1 MAAQRQIKGILFDN
15 DGTLVDTESL
25 ILSSFRH
32 TLQTAFG
39 KVPPDEELLKKVGQP
54 LSVQMEDFATDE
66 VSADE
71 LCKIYREHNHRIHD
85 GMIRLFPGI
94 REMLEELRSR
104 GYKMGVV
111 TSKTRELASHG
122 LNVLGVLPFF
132 ECVVGGYDL
141 PKHKPDPEPVIYGAE
156 LLGLAPEECAY
167 VGDSPFDMQAGN
179 GAGCLTIAALW
190 GMFSASAL
198 RAEHPDFECSAPED
212 LLALFPSDGSTH

>member
-1 MAAQRQIKGILFDN
+1 MAERKQIKGILFDN
-15 DGTLVDTESL
+15 DGTLVDTENL

-39 KVPPDEELLKKVGQP
+39 EVPPDEVLLKKVGQP
-54 LSVQMEDFATDE
+54 LSVQMADFATDDVPAE
-66 VSADE
+66 E
-71 LCKIYREHNHRIHD
+71 LCRIYREHNHRIHD
-85 GMIRLFPGI
+85 GMIRLFPGVY
-94 REMLEELRSR
+94 EMLDVLKSR

-132 ECVVGGYDL
+132 EFVVGGYDL

-190 GMFSASAL
+190 GMFPASTL
-198 RAEHPDFECSAPED
+198 RSEHPDCECAAPLN
-212 LLALFPSDGSTH
+212 LLDIFRAQ